1 MIEITILD
9 YVAAA
14 LPVPVRMEI
23 PANPPTRF
31 VVLKR
36 SGEGRENL
44 VEGALLIAD
53 SYAESMLEAAKLNE
67 QVKSVLD
74 DLDTLDEISNVQLS
88 TDYPVIDTG
97 NKRYRYQAVYEINH
111 Y

>member
-1 MIEITILD
+1 MIEKTILNFVSD
-9 YVAAA
+9 A
-14 LPVPVRMEI
+14 LQEPVHMEI
-23 PANPPTRF
+23 PADPPTRF

-53 SYAESMLEAAKLNE
+53 SYAESMLEVSRLNE

-74 DLDTLDEISNVQLS
+74 DLDTLDEISSVQLS

-97 NKRYRYQAVYEINH
+97 NKRYRYQAVYKINH

>member
-1 MIEITILD
+1 MD
-9 YVAAA
+9 
-14 LPVPVRMEI
+14 
-23 PANPPTRF
+23 
-31 VVLKR
+31 
-36 SGEGRENL
+36 
-44 VEGALLIAD
+44 GALLIAD
-53 SYAESMLEAAKLNE
+53 SYAESLLEAAKLNE

-74 DLDTLDEISNVQLS
+74 DLDTLDEISSVQLS